1 MYFLSPTRGLIPEK
15 KEDNKEESLVGV
27 TNRQKAAAITIAM
40 LSVALGLACAEN
52 FLYVFYLGGRDGGK
66 ASDEFMTLVFR
77 SIFPVHAM
85 CAAMQS
91 VIVVKKYIEL
101 DPSRDPT
108 NADLHAQRTKIGV
121 GVTIAPAVILHGSF
135 DAVLMVV
142 TLFLS
147 SSQAADQGDDVA
159 AQSEES
165 TALDEFLN
173 IFAWVGVISITIAG
187 AVWYFSQKAQQKI
200 RLQKLDD
207 EIASS
212 ANQKGNGNAPILSM
226 YREALENLT

>member
-1 MYFLSPTRGLIPEK
+1 MPITDK
-15 KEDNKEESLVGV
+15 KEEKLADV

-108 NADLHAQRTKIGV
+108 NVELHVERVKIGV
-121 GVTIAPAVILHGSF
+121 GTTILPAVLLHGSF

-147 SSQAADQGDDVA
+147 SSETSDEEDDA
-159 AQSEES
+159 INQSKQSS
-165 TALDEFLN
+165 TADEILN
-173 IFAWVGVISITIAG
+173 IVAWVFVITITIAG
-187 AVWYFSQKAQQKI
+187 AVWYFSQKSQQKV

-207 EIASS
+207 EGAYSS
-212 ANQKGNGNAPILSM
+212 NQEGNRNAPILSM
-226 YREALENLT
+226 YREALAIA

>member
-1 MYFLSPTRGLIPEK
+1 MSPTRGSLPNTDG
-15 KEDNKEESLVGV
+15 KEGKLADV

-91 VIVVKKYIEL
+91 VIVVKKYVEL
-101 DPSRDPT
+101 DPIRDPT
-108 NADLHAQRTKIGV
+108 NAELHAERIKIGV
-121 GVTIAPAVILHGSF
+121 GTTILPAVLLHGSF

-147 SSQAADQGDDVA
+147 SETSGEDDDAVN
-159 AQSEES
+159 QSKQSS
-165 TALDEFLN
+165 TTDEILN
-173 IFAWVGVISITIAG
+173 IVAWVFVISLTIAG
-187 AVWYFSQKAQQKI
+187 AVWYFSQKAQQKV

-207 EIASS
+207 GVAHS
-212 ANQKGNGNAPILSM
+212 ANQEPNSSSPILSM
-226 YREALENLT
+226 YREALAIA